1 MKRILFIVVIA
12 IAAGFINSAVG
23 QIIWY
28 NNVQYRITAD
38 NSPYGYYQVVVHH
51 YDTTDAVMQETTTG
65 ITTSKAV
72 ENRTK
77 EIKSSIV
84 DNL

>member
-1 MKRILFIVVIA
+1 MREVV
-12 IAAGFINSAVG
+12 SAE
-23 QIIWY
+23 
-28 NNVQYRITAD
+28 
-38 NSPYGYYQVVVHH
+38 
-51 YDTTDAVMQETTTG
+51 QETTTG